1 MRERYHCGD
10 VFPLLPHD
18 LACTRPAGHE
28 GPHGDGESV
37 WTSQASDERRLRVWR
52 AQAEAAE
59 RATHDARITALGGRP
74 PRGGLVGNRAQR
86 RAGLRLAADRVRRL
100 GDGAAT
106 EAASASARETAA
118 ALRADVARLAEER
131 DLRWGQVQE
140 QATALRVVAL
150 WLGGA
155 HHPSQPDDVAAL
167 ARAKGAELD
176 ALRAAVEGRSTPP
189 TDAEIEAHEA
199 AGGRWRCIVRRGLR

>member
-1 MRERYHCGD
+1 MDDETDETNNEPATRDELIGELGRIGGLLDTLAALVLAGD
-10 VFPLLPHD
+10 SFGEAAAAVWRMALD
-18 LACTRPAGHE
+18 RDRLAAA
-28 GPHGDGESV
+28 S
-37 WTSQASDERRLRVWR
+37 SDEGRARQWR
-52 AQAEAAE
+52 AEAE
-59 RATHDARITALGGRP
+59 
-74 PRGGLVGNRAQR
+74 V
-86 RAGLRLAADRVRRL
+86 LRLAADRVRRL

-167 ARAKGAELD
+167 ARAKGDEL
-176 ALRAAVEGRSTPP
+176 AARITPKETP
-189 TDAEIEAHEA
+189 A
-199 AGGRWRCIVRRGLR
+199 R